1 MKKLITADIL
11 ILIFLLNSCEP
22 PATFDKPQP
31 ENIKPETSFP
41 QNLQGEYLSVDQTS
55 ILTITNDLITRH
67 YDYDL
72 KVHKDSISS
81 SYRLVG
87 DTLIDQI
94 DGTKEKVLVKGDT
107 VIQHEDWTDTLF
119 NKSADNVLKKFKGY
133 YFLNSRYSDNSW
145 EVKKISLKKGIL
157 NVSSISDENDIQKL
171 KEITETT
178 ADTTSTLFT
187 LPRRKFKKF
196 IRQDGFGEQETFS
209 RITINGR

>member
-1 MKKLITADIL
+1 MKKLITANLL

-31 ENIKPETSFP
+31 ESVKSATSFP
-41 QNLQGEYLSVDQTS
+41 QNLQGEYLSADQTS
-55 ILTITNDLITRH
+55 ILSINNHIITRH
-67 YDYDL
+67 YDYDF
-72 KVHKDSISS
+72 KEQKDSISS

-87 DTLIDQI
+87 DTLVDQT
-94 DGTKEKVLVKGDT
+94 DGTKEKVVVKGDT
-107 VIQHEDWTDTLF
+107 IIQHEDWTDTLF
-119 NKSADNVLKKFKGY
+119 NISADNVLKKFKGY

-145 EVKKISLKKGIL
+145 EVKKVSLKKGVL
-157 NVSSISDENDIQKL
+157 NVSSISDKNDIQKL

-187 LPRRKFKKF
+187 LTRRQFKTF
-196 IRQDGFGEQETFS
+196 IRQDGFGEQETFN